1 MQYIAPRIIS
11 TVPAQEVVLGSG
23 KPVAISMDSRD
34 NNNVDALTPGAY
46 ESDE

>member
-11 TVPAQEVVLGSG
+11 TVPAQDVVLGSG
-23 KPVAISMDSRD
+23 KPLALNMDSLD
-34 NNNVDALTPGAY
+34 NNQVNAQTIGAY